1 MKKPLQKPI
10 VAAVLLSLSLL
21 LAPVS
26 GNARE
31 ADHQAELIEGFRLVE
46 VASVAD
52 AMEQLYGK
60 KAYMSHDMRPLMTTK
75 FAGPAT
81 TVLLKKEEHH
91 EGSKAQ
97 QGMLDAIDE
106 AAPGSV
112 YVMVLEDGL
121 DYAGIGGLMSTAMKY
136 RGLAG
141 AVVDG
146 GMRDTPQV
154 TKLQFPVFSRSVV
167 PSTTVNHYRFAGKDI
182 PVTCAGVQVRPN
194 DIIVADMDGVVV
206 VPKEHAAEVLK
217 KAQALDQSEHSMY
230 PFIEK
235 YKSIREAV
243 AKFGRL

>member
-1 MKKPLQKPI
+1 MKKKAI
-10 VAAVLLSLSLL
+10 TAL
-21 LAPVS
+21 LATAGLFLTLS
-26 GNARE
+26 FQKA
-31 ADHQAELIEGFRLVE
+31 AAETAQENLIEGFRLVE

-60 KAYMSHDMRPLMTTK
+60 RAYMSHDMRPLAPTK
-75 FAGPAT
+75 FAGPAV
-81 TVLLKKEEHH
+81 TVLLKKEEHQ
-91 EGSKAQ
+91 EGAKAL
-97 QGMLDAIDE
+97 QGMLDTIDE
-106 AAPGSV
+106 ASPGSV

-121 DYAGIGGLMSTAMKY
+121 DYAGLGGLMSTAMKY

-146 GMRDTPQV
+146 GIRDTPQI
-154 TKLQFPVFSRSVV
+154 TKLQFPVFSRGVV

-182 PVTCAGVQVRPN
+182 PVTCAGVPVRAA
-194 DIIVADMDGVVV
+194 DIVVADMDGVVV

-217 KAQALDQSEHSMY
+217 KAQQLDNTEHSML

-243 AKFGRL
+243 TRFGRL